1 MISIFCTSF
10 YHVVDKT
17 AIRYSIANSAPT
29 LFKSMPIIS
38 LFVPAFSIVADYKNK
53 RITWE
58 QYTDIYL
65 NGLRSRYAELVV
77 LLKTLSEKQ
86 TTNMEFCC
94 WENQYHKH
102 CHRFIVADVIN
113 RTAAFEKINDIMAS
127 VYDLD
132 GVPGCL

>member
-1 MISIFCTSF
+1 MIHIFCTSF
-10 YHVVDKT
+10 YHIVDKE
-17 AIRYSIANSAPT
+17 AIRYSIANSAPA
-29 LFKSMPIIS
+29 LFKSIPTIS

-94 WENQYHKH
+94 WENIQFEH
-102 CHRFIVADVIN
+102 CHRAIVADIIN
-113 RTAAFEKINDIMAS
+113 KTVAFERIDNIKAS
-127 VYDLD
+127 IRDLN
-132 GVPGCL
+132 GIS